1 MKKYSANYSYTNHN
15 FVIQNLK
22 GERISN
28 EYLPAI
34 CILKNI
40 LQRGKPTLLSA
51 YLQEEIGQIHK
62 ENNFREAYPL
72 IDKNKPNWERIIRG
86 DEKGNYYPA
95 KKFFEELIPKHLSEY
110 QFIQQLLIPEIPIN
124 EITQVNVDEY
134 ANQQVDFYL
143 PQAYLIIEI
152 DGSQHEHDR
161 QKDFNRDL
169 HTAKYGI
176 RTVRIKTV
184 DLESENLTFHQK
196 IAEIKDRINKVKSKQ
211 EIRKEKDKTLIT
223 LSDYQT
229 AYDNGIDF
237 KNSNYRATAVI
248 RFQLLIL
255 ELLENGLL
263 DFKNDWKIEIL
274 SRDITG
280 FEKIAIEDLIVW
292 FTHLFQLHKI
302 EFEKPKISIYHVNSV
317 SEFSNDESI
326 KIDFSLSKRYT
337 DEFQTNSNVIY
348 VRTDY
353 LDEFLYFKKGDSRD
367 NLKFSSFE
375 SYDYFKISATN
386 TIKYKLKFGSKET
399 DESSLLFLIWNIF
412 LQNNESLDFKT
423 LSFREGQLPIIANAL
438 SKNDTIGLLP
448 TGSGKSVCYQLS
460 AILQPAI
467 SFVVCPIKSLM
478 YDQKAD
484 LDFAY
489 FSRINHITSDD
500 DAHDKEK
507 IQNEFGQGKYFF
519 IFISPERFQLKTFRN
534 YFSAV
539 NKEYNI
545 AYAVIDEVH
554 CLSEWGHD
562 FRTSYLNLSNAI
574 QRYTTNFN
582 WLGLTATASINVLK
596 NIQIEF
602 GIKQEDV
609 KTPDDYTR
617 KELEFL
623 VIDDKNN
630 KPDAIKTQLQILKE
644 DIGALSKDGGN
655 SKCGIV
661 FTPTVNGKN
670 GCYPLSLKLSEH
682 FQTNIKY
689 YSGSIPKV
697 NRTPILSETE
707 FDQYKKEVQ
716 KEFKNNEFSLLTAT
730 KAFGMGVNKGNIH
743 YTFHYGIPSSME
755 SLYQE
760 AGRSGR
766 DKIKFKSKKAKCFV
780 LLSKSNDDSILSKIW
795 DKNTA
800 FSNFLDTAIE
810 PGGNV
815 LEQRLFNGHETNRY
829 REEGVTI
836 KKGLISQTNG
846 DINTQLF
853 LFSNS
858 LDIIKNEFDVIKRLL
873 ITFAKPNQ
881 KDIRVRGNDISTN
894 KARTEKAIY
903 RLRQLGVIEDWTICD
918 FFGGG
923 SFDVDFA
930 EFSEESIKESLII
943 TIKEYDKEFS
953 FDTILI
959 DEKYKTYKKIYNAPS
974 NYSLTDKYI
983 LILLQWSYD
992 NFAYN
997 RRQSLK
1003 TIYENCCV
1011 FADGV
1016 ITSNEFK
1023 VRLENYFKFTQKSYV
1038 LQHIAEKPKDSEKWF
1053 EVFYQIDN
1061 NIVTNTFIT
1070 RRQQESL
1077 RDNLSRFLE
1086 SYMHNTGLDL
1096 ISGLI
1101 RLLLDDY
1108 GNSDGRDRLETSLEL
1123 IQHYETTNKEFI
1135 LGQILKIGKKASKNN
1150 KSYLAESLYKF
1161 FNSQEFLLKISK
1173 SLGDSFSMTTI
1184 IENAQNKLK
1193 TINKKINGGFR
1204 KVG

>member
-1 MKKYSANYSYTNHN
+1 MKKYSANYSHSNHN
-15 FVIQNLK
+15 FVIQNLQ

-40 LQRGKPTLLSA
+40 LQRGKPTLLSN
-51 YLQEEIGQIHK
+51 YLQEELGQLHRTPDFI
-62 ENNFREAYPL
+62 NPYPL
-72 IDKNKPNWERIIRG
+72 IDVEQPNWERIIRG

-110 QFIQQLLIPEIPIN
+110 EFIQQLIIPEIPIN
-124 EITQVNVDEY
+124 EITQVDVDEY

-152 DGSQHEHDR
+152 DGSQHEKDK
-161 QKDFNRDL
+161 QKDIIRDL

-176 RTVRIKTV
+176 QTVRIKTA
-184 DLESENLTFHQK
+184 DLESESDVFFQK
-196 IAEIKDRINKVKSKQ
+196 IAEIKDRIDKVKSKQ
-211 EIRKEKDKTLIT
+211 ETRKEKDATFIS
-223 LSDYQT
+223 LSDYQS
-229 AYDNGIDF
+229 AYLNGIDF
-237 KNSNYRATAVI
+237 GDSNYKATAII
-248 RFQLLIL
+248 RFQLLVL
-255 ELLENGLL
+255 ELLEKGLL
-263 DFKNDWKIEIL
+263 NLATDWKFEIL
-274 SRDITG
+274 QRDISD
-280 FEKIAIEDLIVW
+280 FEKTAIEDLMVW
-292 FTHLFQLHKI
+292 FTHIFQLHKI
-302 EFEKPKISIYHVNSV
+302 EFEKPKTYISHVNSV
-317 SEFSNDESI
+317 SEFSKDKSI
-326 KIDFSLSKRYT
+326 KIDFSLTKRYT
-337 DEFQTNSNVIY
+337 DEFQINSNVIY

-375 SYDYFKISATN
+375 PYDYFKISATD
-386 TIKYKLKFGSKET
+386 TIKYKLKFGSKEA
-399 DESSLLFLIWNIF
+399 DENSLLFLVWNIF
-412 LQNNESLDFKT
+412 LQNDESLDFKT
-423 LSFREGQLPIIANAL
+423 LRFREGQLPIIANAL

-478 YDQKAD
+478 YEQKAD
-484 LDFAY
+484 LDSAY
-489 FSRINHITSDD
+489 FTRINHITSDD
-500 DAHDKEK
+500 DGEDKEK

-519 IFISPERFQLKTFRN
+519 IFISPERFQLKTFRQ

-539 NKEYNI
+539 NKEFNI

-574 QRYTTNFN
+574 QRHTTDFN

-609 KTPDDYTR
+609 KTPVDYTR
-617 KELEFL
+617 KELEFI
-623 VIDDKNN
+623 VIDDENN
-630 KPDAIKTQLQILKE
+630 KPQAINTQLEILKE
-644 DIGALSKDGGN
+644 EIGALTEDGRD

-689 YSGSIPKV
+689 YSGSVPKV
-697 NRTPILSETE
+697 EQRPIMGDKE
-707 FDQYKKEVQ
+707 FDEYKKTVQ

-743 YTFHYGIPSSME
+743 YTFHYGIPGSME

-760 AGRSGR
+760 AGRAGR
-766 DKIKFKSKKAKCFV
+766 DKTKFKSSKAKCFV
-780 LLSKSNDDSILSKIW
+780 LLSKSNDDSVLSQIW
-795 DKNTA
+795 DR
-800 FSNFLDTAIE
+800 DTTLTKVNE
-810 PGGNV
+810 LQG
-815 LEQRLFNGHETNRY
+815 
-829 REEGVTI
+829 
-836 KKGLISQTNG
+836 QTRG
-846 DINTQLF
+846 DINTNLF
-853 LFSNS
+853 LFS
-858 LDIIKNEFDVIKRLL
+858 LGLDVIKDEFEVIKKLFT
-873 ITFAKPNQ
+873 TFAVSNK
-881 KDIRVRGNDISTN
+881 KDIRVKGNDIGTN

-903 RLRQLGVIEDWTICD
+903 RLSQLGVIEDWTISD
-918 FFGGG
+918 FFRGG

-930 EFSEESIKESLII
+930 EFSEESIKQSLLF

-959 DEKYKTYKKIYNAPS
+959 DEKYSTYKKILNAPT
-974 NYSLTDKYI
+974 NYSLIDKYI

-1003 TIYENCCV
+1003 NIYENCCD
-1011 FADGV
+1011 FADGD
-1016 ITSNEFK
+1016 ITSAEFK

-1038 LQHIAEKPKDSEKWF
+1038 LQHIAENPKDFEKWF
-1053 EVFYQIDN
+1053 EVFYQIDK

-1096 ISGLI
+1096 ISGLV
-1101 RLLLDDY
+1101 RLLINDY
-1108 GNSDGRDRLETSLEL
+1108 GNSDGRDRLETSLEQ
-1123 IQHYETTNKEFI
+1123 IQHFESADKEFI
-1135 LGQILKIGKKASKNN
+1135 VEQILKIGQELSNNN

-1161 FNSQEFLLKISK
+1161 FNSQEFLLRISK
-1173 SLGDSFSMTTI
+1173 SLGDSFSMATLVDQ
-1184 IENAQNKLK
+1184 ANKRLK
-1193 TINKKINGGFR
+1193 TINEKIYGGFR